1 MGRIKINTKKKKAVK
16 ESYIDDLD
24 MDFVDSDYD
33 GEQDVYDAINRNSD
47 QFYGKTTYLNDDG
60 EVEEESLMD
69 SDIEAEAEE
78 SEEISKE
85 EYQDDN
91 EGKEVNTLVVK
102 ALRDELKKK
111 EYQRDYLRFR
121 YRGEVCDGVPMAE
134 INPSKFVFKIDDR
147 LCGVKLSEIK
157 IL

>member
-1 MGRIKINTKKKKAVK
+1 MGRIKLNTKTKKVVK
-16 ESYIDDLD
+16 ESYIDDLGYD
-24 MDFVDSDYD
+24 MDAELDSEVD
-33 GEQDVYDAINRNSD
+33 VFDAINNNSN
-47 QFYGKTTYLNDDG
+47 QFYGKTDYLDENG
-60 EVEEESLMD
+60 EVIEDEPFEQEFEEQP
-69 SDIEAEAEE
+69 
-78 SEEISKE
+78 EEIK
-85 EYQDDN
+85 DDSV
-91 EGKEVNTLVVK
+91 GKDVTAAVIT

-147 LCGVKLSEIK
+147 LVGVKLGEIK

>member
-24 MDFVDSDYD
+24 MDFVDTDYD

>member
-1 MGRIKINTKKKKAVK
+1 MGRIKINTKTKKAVK
-16 ESYIDDLD
+16 ESYIDDLGYD
-24 MDFVDSDYD
+24 VDTELDS
-33 GEQDVYDAINRNSD
+33 EVDVFDAINHNSD
-47 QFYGKTTYLNDDG
+47 QFYGKTDYLDEDG
-60 EVEEESLMD
+60 EV
-69 SDIEAEAEE
+69 IEDEPFEQEAEE
-78 SEEISKE
+78 LPEEIK
-85 EYQDDN
+85 DN
-91 EGKEVNTLVVK
+91 FAGKDITAAVVA

-147 LCGVKLSEIK
+147 LVGVKLGEIK

>member
-24 MDFVDSDYD
+24 MEFVDSDYD

>member
-1 MGRIKINTKKKKAVK
+1 MGRIKLNTKTKKVVK
-16 ESYIDDLD
+16 ESYIDDLGYD
-24 MDFVDSDYD
+24 MDAELDSEVD
-33 GEQDVYDAINRNSD
+33 VFDAINNNSN
-47 QFYGKTTYLNDDG
+47 QFYGKTDYLDENG
-60 EVEEESLMD
+60 EVIEDEPFEQELEEQPEEVKDD
-69 SDIEAEAEE
+69 SV
-78 SEEISKE
+78 
-85 EYQDDN
+85 
-91 EGKEVNTLVVK
+91 GKDVTAAVVA

-147 LCGVKLSEIK
+147 LVGVKLGEIK

>member
-1 MGRIKINTKKKKAVK
+1 MGRIKINTKIKKAVK
-16 ESYIDDLD
+16 ESYIDDLGYD
-24 MDFVDSDYD
+24 VDAELDS
-33 GEQDVYDAINRNSD
+33 EEDVFDAINHNSD
-47 QFYGKTTYLNDDG
+47 QFYGKTDYLDEDG
-60 EVEEESLMD
+60 EVIEDDPIEQEGEEQP
-69 SDIEAEAEE
+69 
-78 SEEISKE
+78 EEIK
-85 EYQDDN
+85 DDSP
-91 EGKEVNTLVVK
+91 GKDVTTAVVA

-147 LCGVKLSEIK
+147 LVGVKLGEIK